1 MWWWILTV
9 LFFLISVGVSTLVYF
24 SLRRINQYE
33 GLIIEFQN
41 IIEFATTKM
50 KQVDANGHYES
61 DDETGFFFQQLKELQ
76 ELLNGIFENEE
87 TEENS
92 DAQKEKDK
100 VDNLKQKFE
109 ELFA

>member
-1 MWWWILTV
+1 MGL
-9 LFFLISVGVSTLVYF
+9 STLFYF
-24 SLRRINQYE
+24 ALKRINQYE
-33 GLIIEFQN
+33 SLIIEIQN

-50 KQVDANGHYES
+50 KQVDAKGHYES

-92 DAQKEKDK
+92 SGAEKTETD
-100 VDNLKQKFE
+100 
-109 ELFA
+109 

>member
-1 MWWWILTV
+1 MWW
-9 LFFLISVGVSTLVYF
+9 LFFILFILISVVSSTLLYF

-33 GLIIEFQN
+33 GLIIEIQN

-50 KQVDANGHYES
+50 KQVDTRGHYES

-92 DAQKEKDK
+92 SSAEKTETD
-100 VDNLKQKFE
+100 
-109 ELFA
+109 